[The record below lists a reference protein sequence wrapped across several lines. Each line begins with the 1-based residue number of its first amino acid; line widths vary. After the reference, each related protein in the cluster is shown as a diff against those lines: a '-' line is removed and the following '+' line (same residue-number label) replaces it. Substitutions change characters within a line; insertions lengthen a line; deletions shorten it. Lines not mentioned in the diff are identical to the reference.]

1 MGPGDCLLES
11 DQILRSAVVE
21 LAETFERFLEMLPDG
36 SREKVSLE
44 NSTRGA
50 LRKRKTLEDFKE

>member
-1 MGPGDCLLES
+1 LLES